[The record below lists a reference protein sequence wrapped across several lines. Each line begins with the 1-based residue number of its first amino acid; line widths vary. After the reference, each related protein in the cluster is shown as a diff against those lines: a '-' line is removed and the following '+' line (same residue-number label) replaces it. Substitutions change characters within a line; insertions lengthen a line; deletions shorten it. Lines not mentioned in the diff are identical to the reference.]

1 MVHFD
6 PGRILG
12 QQPET
17 PCSVPREHGKSRR
30 AGFPSG
36 KHIRGSRSER
46 LGQLRQRLF
55 VRHSQVMQ
63 FDPGHQLIRI
73 VTVGSKSEILFYAL
87 DIRDI
92 SHGIQLFGDQTRRGD
107 MRQRLQLLVS
117 AGHKNF
123 TDYRNAAFGAKLHRI
138 FKPDIHRPAQLYF
151 RYVGMQ
157 KHPEVPSRKRRNAGI
172 DLSRGNFPRF
182 PPDHPVRTHFGPGSG
197 QSL

>member
-1 MVHFD
+1 MGDVPAMVHFD

-46 LGQLRQRLF
+46 FGQLRQRLF

-73 VTVGSKSEILFYAL
+73 VTVGNKSEILFYAL

-123 TDYRNAAFGAKLHRI
+123 TDYRNAAF
-138 FKPDIHRPAQLYF
+138 AQSCTVFLNQTSTGRLSCTSAMLECRNIPKF
-151 RYVGMQ
+151 RVGSDGMQ
-157 KHPEVPSRKRRNAGI
+157 A
-172 DLSRGNFPRF
+172 
-182 PPDHPVRTHFGPGSG
+182 
-197 QSL
+197 